1 MAIHILLAGLIAF
14 LIVGFWGKR
23 FVPWLEKH
31 GIRQITKDEVEQQIY
46 SGKNDSTDCG

>member
-31 GIRQITKDEVEQQIY
+31 GIKQPIKEELTRIY
-46 SGKNDSTDCG
+46 SNKNDDSSLEE